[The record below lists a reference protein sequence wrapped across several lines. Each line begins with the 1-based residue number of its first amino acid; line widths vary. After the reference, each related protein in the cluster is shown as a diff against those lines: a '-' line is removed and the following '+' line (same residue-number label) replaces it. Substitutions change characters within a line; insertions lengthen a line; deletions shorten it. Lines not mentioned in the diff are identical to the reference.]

1 MRLGIRFLRQSRIIM
16 TTKKTATQPKRRP
29 AAKPQ
34 LVLAMPISIR
44 PTLTDKG
51 FVIEDADGV
60 EHFFYNKPRSKKLL
74 YDGFCVTTVKK

>member
-1 MRLGIRFLRQSRIIM
+1 M
-16 TTKKTATQPKRRP
+16 TIKKTTPKPKR
-29 AAKPQ
+29 KPQ
-34 LVLAMPISIR
+34 IVLAMPISIR

-74 YDGFCVTTVKK
+74 YDGSCAPVRRKK